1 MRFYGGNYGVPT
13 IDRRDAALP
22 RLGGNVC
29 LFCFEPKYSFIYIYV
44 SVEPTSQVTAL
55 LRSYPD
61 TWQHTDCAWPV
72 LACPIPNTPPRGECS
87 SDIRAATV
95 SLLKPD
101 MPHVVRTKE
110 ILCKSQNETAI
121 Y

>member
-1 MRFYGGNYGVPT
+1 M
-13 IDRRDAALP
+13 
-22 RLGGNVC
+22 
-29 LFCFEPKYSFIYIYV
+29 FCFEPKYSFIYIYV

-110 ILCKSQNETAI
+110 ILCKSQNETAT